1 MNPNDAFLVNPIG
14 AHNDGLNI
22 AAASTLTPPTGATK
36 ILIQATSQNVR
47 LTLDGSDPTASKGFQ
62 IVASDPPVMIPVG
75 QGTVIKVIQE
85 AATADLQY
93 QWSS

>member
-1 MNPNDAFLVNPIG
+1 
-14 AHNDGLNI
+14 
-22 AAASTLTPPTGATK
+22 
-36 ILIQATSQNVR
+36 VR